1 MFSFKL
7 NRSFK
12 VTSQQCRRKLIFSSA
27 WLDPKP
33 VFESTSKKLKLT
45 KLKNGPSVLT
55 LAFWSWNRSFDLWH
69 QPDESQSILSNLEAW
84 FHQQQIRSLPLD
96 RDTNAKP
103 HESISSRAKFI
114 IMKRIRTRAFKLSNI
129 CQLQP
134 CAQKVLVHV
143 LSTLGFYEKPFPVTA
158 KDSLPLHWAWT
169 RIKRHPPEMPHMPLS
184 C

>member
-1 MFSFKL
+1 MFSLKL
-7 NRSFK
+7 KRSFK

-33 VFESTSKKLKLT
+33 VFDSTSKKLKLT

-103 HESISSRAKFI
+103 HESISSRAKFS
-114 IMKRIRTRAFKLSNI
+114 IMKRIRTRAFKLSTI
-129 CQLQP
+129 
-134 CAQKVLVHV
+134 
-143 LSTLGFYEKPFPVTA
+143 TA
-158 KDSLPLHWAWT
+158 TALCPNSIGTCFELP
-169 RIKRHPPEMPHMPLS
+169 
-184 C
+184 